1 MYSMNERDKGAYGHV
16 LKYTGIFGGV
26 QGLNVIVSLVRNKFV
41 ALLLGPS
48 GMGLVTLFNTTVS
61 FISQSTHFGISTSA
75 VRHLSDYPD
84 DDSHP
89 QIIHFVKVV
98 RAWALLTALLGML
111 VCIVIGPF
119 LSSTTFAWGDH
130 SLHFILLSPA
140 VGMLAVTGGETA
152 ILKGR
157 HRLRSLAWV
166 QIGSVFAALF
176 MSVPVYYFFGEAGI
190 VPVIV
195 MMAFITMTLT
205 LRESYRLYPLR
216 LRGARGVLGEGM
228 EMVRLGVAFTLAGI
242 IGSGAEMLIR
252 SWLNVTGDLD
262 VLGLYNAGYMITIT
276 YAGMVF
282 SAMETDYFPRLSG
295 VQHDIAATNECV
307 NRQMEVSLLLLS
319 PMLAFLIIALPL
331 LMPLLFSPQ
340 FEPVTGM
347 AQVAALAMYMKVLT
361 LPVAYITLARGRSLA
376 YLFLE
381 SSYFVAFVLL
391 MMFGYE
397 HWGLLGTGIAITL
410 AHVFEYLLVNGFAY
424 KKYGYRFSATVYG
437 YAIIQ
442 LSLGLLAYVLTL
454 TADGILYWGTGLSVV
469 LLSFGLSLHVLRR
482 KTHLWQKLTQ
492 KIIFFRHSNKLKT

>member
-1 MYSMNERDKGAYGHV
+1 MNEHDKGAYGHV
-16 LKYTGIFGGV
+16 LKYTGVFGGV

-48 GMGLVTLFNTTVS
+48 GMGLATLFNTTVS

-75 VRHLSDYPD
+75 VRHLSEFPD
-84 DDSHP
+84 DDAHP

-98 RAWALLTALLGML
+98 RAWSMLTALLGML
-111 VCIVIGPF
+111 VCIAVGPF
-119 LSSTTFAWGDH
+119 LSSATFAWGDH

-157 HRLRSLAWV
+157 RRLRSLAWV
-166 QIGSVFAALF
+166 QVGSVFTALF
-176 MSVPVYYFFGEAGI
+176 MSVPVYFFFGEAGI

-195 MMAFITMTLT
+195 MMAFVTMILT
-205 LRESYRLYPLR
+205 VRESYRLFPLQ
-216 LRGARGVLGEGM
+216 LRGARGILGEGM

-242 IGSGAEMLIR
+242 IGSGAEMVIR

-262 VLGLYNAGYMITIT
+262 VLGLYNVGYMITIT

-295 VQHDIAATNECV
+295 VQHDVEATNECV
-307 NRQMEVSLLLLS
+307 NRQMEVSMLLLS
-319 PMLAFLIIALPL
+319 PMLAFLIVGLPVL
-331 LMPLLFSPQ
+331 VPLLFSQ
-340 FEPVTGM
+340 KFMPVIGM

-361 LPVAYITLARGRSLA
+361 LPVAYITLARGRSMA

-381 SSYFVAFVLL
+381 SSYYVAFVLL

-410 AHVFEYLLVNGFAY
+410 AHLFEYLLVNGFAY

-437 YAIIQ
+437 YAVVQ
-442 LSLGLLAYVLTL
+442 VSLGLLAYVLTL
-454 TADGILYWGTGLSVV
+454 TADGVLYWGTGLSVV
-469 LLSFGLSLHVLRR
+469 LLSFCLSLHVLRR
-482 KTHLWQKLTQ
+482 KTHLWQALTRR
-492 KIIFFRHSNKLKT
+492 FRRG

>member
-492 KIIFFRHSNKLKT
+492 KIFFFRHSNNLKT

>member
-1 MYSMNERDKGAYGHV
+1 
-16 LKYTGIFGGV
+16 
-26 QGLNVIVSLVRNKFV
+26 
-41 ALLLGPS
+41 
-48 GMGLVTLFNTTVS
+48 
-61 FISQSTHFGISTSA
+61 
-75 VRHLSDYPD
+75 
-84 DDSHP
+84 
-89 QIIHFVKVV
+89 
-98 RAWALLTALLGML
+98 
-111 VCIVIGPF
+111 
-119 LSSTTFAWGDH
+119 
-130 SLHFILLSPA
+130 
-140 VGMLAVTGGETA
+140 MLAVTGGETA

-195 MMAFITMTLT
+195 MMAFITMMLT

-437 YAIIQ
+437 YAIVQ

-492 KIIFFRHSNKLKT
+492 KIFFFRHSNK

>member
-205 LRESYRLYPLR
+205 LRESFRLYPLQ

-469 LLSFGLSLHVLRR
+469 LLSFCLSLHVLRR

-492 KIIFFRHSNKLKT
+492 KIFCL

>member
-1 MYSMNERDKGAYGHV
+1 MNERDKGAYGHV

-195 MMAFITMTLT
+195 MMAFITMMLT

-492 KIIFFRHSNKLKT
+492 KIIFFRHSNK

>member
-1 MYSMNERDKGAYGHV
+1 MNESDKGAYGHV

-48 GMGLVTLFNTTVS
+48 GMGLVSLFNTTVT
-61 FISQSTHFGISTSA
+61 FISQSTHFGISMSA
-75 VRHLSDYPD
+75 VRHLSNHPD
-84 DDSHP
+84 DDDHP
-89 QIIHFVKVV
+89 QIQHFVKVV
-98 RAWALLTALLGML
+98 RAWSMLTALLGML
-111 VCIVIGPF
+111 VCITIGPF
-119 LSSTTFAWGDH
+119 LSSATFAWGDH

-140 VGMLAVTGGETA
+140 VAMIAITGGETA

-157 HRLRSLAWV
+157 RRLKSLALV
-166 QIGSVFAALF
+166 QVGSVLAALIT
-176 MSVPVYYFFGEAGI
+176 SVPVYYLFGEAGI

-195 MMAFITMTLT
+195 LMAFVTMLLT
-205 LRESYRLYPLR
+205 LRESYRLYPLQ
-216 LRGARGVLGEGM
+216 LRGAKGVLGDGM
-228 EMVRLGVAFTLAGI
+228 EMIRLGVAFTLAGI
-242 IGSGAEMLIR
+242 IGSSAEMFIR

-262 VLGLYNAGYMITIT
+262 VLGFYNVGYMITIT

-282 SAMETDYFPRLSG
+282 SAMESDYFPRLSG

-319 PMLAFLIIALPL
+319 PMLAALIVFLPL
-331 LMPLLFSPQ
+331 LVPLLFSPK
-340 FEPVTGM
+340 FLPVTGM

-391 MMFGYE
+391 IMFGYE
-397 HWGLLGTGIAITL
+397 HWGLIGTGIAITL
-410 AHVFEYLLVNGFAY
+410 AHLFEYLLVNSFAY

-437 YAIIQ
+437 YAIVQ
-442 LSLGLLAYVLTL
+442 LSLGILAYLLTL
-454 TADGILYWGTGLSVV
+454 IIDGILYWGIGLIIV
-469 LLSFGLSLHVLRR
+469 LISFCLSLHVLRR
-482 KTHLWQKLTQ
+482 KTHLWQALTRR
-492 KIIFFRHSNKLKT
+492 FRRN

>member
-1 MYSMNERDKGAYGHV
+1 MNEHDKGAYGHV

-61 FISQSTHFGISTSA
+61 FISQSTHLGISTSA
-75 VRHLSDYPD
+75 VRHLSDFPD

-111 VCIVIGPF
+111 VCIAIGPF
-119 LSSTTFAWGDH
+119 LSNTTFAWGDH

-140 VGMLAVTGGETA
+140 VAMLAVTGGETA

-195 MMAFITMTLT
+195 MMAFVTMTLT
-205 LRESYRLYPLR
+205 LRESFRLYPLQ
-216 LRGARGVLGEGM
+216 LRGARGILGEGM

-242 IGSGAEMLIR
+242 IGSGSEMLIR

-331 LMPLLFSPQ
+331 LMPLLFSQQ
-340 FEPVTGM
+340 FQPVTAM

-381 SSYFVAFVLL
+381 SSYFVAFILL
-391 MMFGYE
+391 IMFGYE

-437 YAIIQ
+437 YAIVQ
-442 LSLGLLAYVLTL
+442 VSLGLLAYVLTL
-454 TADGILYWGTGLSVV
+454 IADGVLYWGTGLSVV
-469 LLSFGLSLHVLRR
+469 LLSFCLSLHVLRR

-492 KIIFFRHSNKLKT
+492 KIIFFRHSNK

>member
-75 VRHLSDYPD
+75 VRHLSEYSD

-98 RAWALLTALLGML
+98 RAWSLLTALLGML
-111 VCIVIGPF
+111 VCIAIGPF

-152 ILKGR
+152 ILKAR
-157 HRLRSLAWV
+157 RRLRSLAWV

-195 MMAFITMTLT
+195 MMAFITMMLT

-216 LRGARGVLGEGM
+216 LRGARGVLGDGM

-437 YAIIQ
+437 YAIVQ
-442 LSLGLLAYVLTL
+442 LSLGLFAYVLTL
-454 TADGILYWGTGLSVV
+454 TAEGILYWGTGLSVV
-469 LLSFGLSLHVLRR
+469 LISFGLSLHVLRR
-482 KTHLWQKLTQ
+482 KTHLWQKLTRR
-492 KIIFFRHSNKLKT
+492 FRRG

>member
-75 VRHLSDYPD
+75 VRHLSDYPN

-195 MMAFITMTLT
+195 MMAFITMMLT
-205 LRESYRLYPLR
+205 LRESYRLYPLQ
-216 LRGARGVLGEGM
+216 LRGARGILGEGM

-492 KIIFFRHSNKLKT
+492 KIIFFRHSNK